1 MNLIDQT
8 IAATVQARTT
18 PIFGHHGDEK
28 LSASAAQEKAFSRL
42 DAYIRDG
49 QARAKG
55 VVERIMGEQP
65 LDRYVR
71 AASPM
76 GVRLSAND
84 KSVDVLVGG
93 AREQIAPHAL
103 DQLATRAGMNLRYL
117 HDLQGHQADWSAH
130 LAALNVNTLLAH
142 EDEATKYLVR
152 SVGGRVRGV
161 MSDAYKRMDSRP
173 EVDAMIGAALGAGA
187 VIVNGIYTETRVDLK
202 IVRAKPIEV
211 FPGEYMVFGLDYS
224 NSDYGDGAREYRAF
238 LLRLICLNGAVASTE
253 LRKIHIGKRFE
264 GAEGIASAETLDLDA
279 RAQASLAQDTVKALL
294 SEAATDHI
302 VGQIRAANA
311 KEIAPAKIESFLK
324 TRVGKGDAEKIT
336 EKFASAD
343 VIEVPPGQNAWR
355 FSNAISWLARET
367 DDGRKKMDLE
377 RLAGEAMAL

>member
-8 IAATVQARTT
+8 IAATVQARTA
-18 PIFGHHGDEK
+18 PIFAHGGDER
-28 LSASAAQEKAFSRL
+28 LSVSAQQEKAFQRL
-42 DAYIRDG
+42 DAYIKDG
-49 QARAKG
+49 QRRAKN
-55 VVERIMGEQP
+55 VVERIMGETP
-65 LDRYVR
+65 TDRYVR
-71 AASPM
+71 AAGGLRM
-76 GVRLSAND
+76 TTAGALSVGP
-84 KSVDVLVGG
+84 SV
-93 AREQIAPHAL
+93 ETIAPHAM

-117 HDLQGHQADWSAH
+117 HDLQGHQEDWARE
-130 LAALNVNTLLAH
+130 LVATNVNTLLAH
-142 EDEATKYLVR
+142 EDPTTKYLVR

-211 FPGEYMVFGLDYS
+211 FPGEWMVFGLDYS

-238 LLRLICLNGAVASTE
+238 LLRLICLNGAVSTTE
-253 LRKIHIGKRFE
+253 LRKIHIGKRFD
-264 GAEGIASAETLDLDA
+264 GAEGIASAETLELDA

-294 SEAATDHI
+294 SDAATDSI
-302 VGQIRAANA
+302 VGQIRTANA
-311 KEIAPAKIESFLK
+311 KPLEPARIEGFLK

-343 VIEVPPGQNAWR
+343 VVEVPPGQNAWR